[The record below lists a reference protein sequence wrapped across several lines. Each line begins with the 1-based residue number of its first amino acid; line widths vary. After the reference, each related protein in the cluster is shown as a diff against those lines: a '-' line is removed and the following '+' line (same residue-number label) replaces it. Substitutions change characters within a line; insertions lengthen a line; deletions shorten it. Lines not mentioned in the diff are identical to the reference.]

1 MDDNKVDIISTSV
14 EASTN
19 NFKIKKGDRLIL
31 RGLKFHGYHGV
42 HLSEKETGQMFL
54 VDVDAWLDLRAAG
67 KSDDLNDSVS
77 YTAIYRIAKEIMTG
91 PSHDLLE
98 SVAEEISSKIMIEY
112 DRITAVRVKVAKPD
126 VVVGGPI
133 DYLGVEIFRSR
144 DRDMAM

>member
-1 MDDNKVDIISTSV
+1 MADNKGVIINTSG
-14 EASTN
+14 EASLN
-19 NFKIKKGDRLIL
+19 NFKITKGDRLIL

-42 HLSEKETGQMFL
+42 HLREKEMGQAFL

-67 KSDDLNDSVS
+67 KSDDLNDTVS
-77 YTAIYRIAKEIMTG
+77 YTAIYRIAREVLTG

-112 DRITAVRVKVAKPD
+112 HQITAVRVKIAKPD

-133 DYLGVEIFRSR
+133 DYLGIEIFRSR
-144 DRDMAM
+144 DKDVPI

>member
-1 MDDNKVDIISTSV
+1 MADNKVDIISTSV
-14 EASTN
+14 EANTN

-42 HLSEKETGQMFL
+42 HLREKETGQMFL

-67 KSDDLNDSVS
+67 KSDDLTDSVS
-77 YTAIYRIAKEIMTG
+77 YTAIYRIAKEVMTG

-112 DRITAVRVKVAKPD
+112 DLIAAVRVKVAKPD

-144 DRDMAM
+144 DRDVPI

>member
-1 MDDNKVDIISTSV
+1 MILCVVVSERFLIF
-14 EASTN
+14 N
-19 NFKIKKGDRLIL
+19 N
-31 RGLKFHGYHGV
+31 
-42 HLSEKETGQMFL
+42 S
-54 VDVDAWLDLRAAG
+54 
-67 KSDDLNDSVS
+67 
-77 YTAIYRIAKEIMTG
+77 IAKEVMTG

-144 DRDMAM
+144 DRDVPI

>member
-1 MDDNKVDIISTSV
+1 MADNKVDIISTSV
-14 EASTN
+14 EANTN

-42 HLSEKETGQMFL
+42 HLREKETGQMFL

-67 KSDDLNDSVS
+67 KSDDLTDSVS
-77 YTAIYRIAKEIMTG
+77 YTAIYRIAKEVMTG

-144 DRDMAM
+144 DRDVPI

>member
-1 MDDNKVDIISTSV
+1 MADDKVDIIRPLV

-19 NFKIKKGDRLIL
+19 SFKIEKADRLIL

-42 HLSEKETGQMFL
+42 HLQEKETGQTFL

-67 KSDDLNDSVS
+67 KSDDLSDTVS
-77 YTAIYRIAKEIMTG
+77 YTAIYRIAKEVMTG

-98 SVAEEISSKIMIEY
+98 STAEEISSKIMIHY
-112 DRITAVRVKVAKPD
+112 DRVTAVRVKVAKPD

-144 DRDMAM
+144 DRDMSI